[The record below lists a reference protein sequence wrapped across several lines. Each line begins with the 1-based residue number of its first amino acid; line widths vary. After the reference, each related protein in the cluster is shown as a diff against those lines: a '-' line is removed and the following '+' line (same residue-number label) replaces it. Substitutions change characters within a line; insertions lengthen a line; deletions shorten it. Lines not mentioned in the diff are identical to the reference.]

1 MYICLDCG
9 HVFDEPDT
17 WNEHHPY
24 GEGYATEAW
33 SGCPRCKGGYEE
45 AVECNVCGEYFSKS
59 DLTDGICDRCY
70 EEQEEGEY
78 DE

>member
-1 MYICLDCG
+1 MFICLDCG

-24 GEGYATEAW
+24 GEGHAAEAW
-33 SGCPRCKGGYEE
+33 CGCPRCGGSFEE
-45 AVECNVCGEYFSKS
+45 AKRCSRCDNYFSR
-59 DLTDGICDRCY
+59 DELEDGMCNECHI
-70 EEQEEGEY
+70 EEFGE